1 MFHPMDANLIV
12 TCGKSHIN
20 FWTMEGNTLTKRQGL
35 FEVRSCQHP
44 LTYSHSL
51 EKNNKTHL
59 VPKVGVRAPGVP
71 SRTFHFKHCFFYFS
85 FIVYFVLVRLEVSLK
100 FQCLFEKKM
109 FGVKTG
115 ETNTFSSKYYP
126 LCLSL
131 ETRETK
137 VCAVCGIC
145 SERRCHHRRF
155 QRKHLHLGQR

>member
-71 SRTFHFKHCFFYFS
+71 SKTFILNIVFLFLFHSLFCFS
-85 FIVYFVLVRLEVSLK
+85 EIRGLIEISVFIW
-100 FQCLFEKKM
+100 KKM